1 MNQRG
6 NRPIMRHI
14 ITVFAGV
21 AALAGGA
28 TRLAAQER
36 GYVVIVNQS
45 NPITAVSS
53 DELSR
58 LFMKK
63 TARWTTGQEV
73 VPVDLAESAP
83 AREQFSQDVHHKPV
97 AAVKAY
103 WQTMIFS
110 GRGVPPMEAPSE
122 QSVVAF
128 VRSTPGAIA
137 YVSAQVALGPGV
149 RRIRVDN

>member
-1 MNQRG
+1 
-6 NRPIMRHI
+6 MRHLI
-14 ITVFAGV
+14 IAMAAA
-21 AALAGGA
+21 AALVAGA
-28 TRLAAQER
+28 TPLAAQER

-45 NPITAVSS
+45 NPVTGVSS

-58 LFMKK
+58 IFMKK
-63 TARWTTGQEV
+63 TPRWTTGQAV

-83 AREQFSQDVHHKPV
+83 AREQFSQDVHHKSV

-122 QSVVAF
+122 ELVVAF
-128 VRSTPGAIA
+128 VRATPGAIA

-149 RRIRVDN
+149 RSVRVSN